1 MDISNA
7 EMKNF
12 QPEHPPSK
20 LHDGD
25 LSNFALSSPEQ
36 DGMWV
41 RVNLK
46 ELYQITKIVVYNRI
60 SSFRDRIIGA
70 SIFIKSGDYLVAN
83 CGKIESTRY
92 AYSFHCS
99 LEGDG
104 VDIRQDGA
112 VEEWNIAEV
121 LVYGKPINQQT
132 GKLAIMF
139 YFSDTED
146 STATTSEVTNTNS
159 EHVK

>member
-1 MDISNA
+1 MDILNA

-12 QPEHPPSK
+12 QPEYPPSN

-46 ELYQITKIVVYNRI
+46 ELYRITKIVVYNRI

-70 SIFIKSGDYLVAN
+70 SIFIKSGDDLVSN

-99 LEGDG
+99 TKGDG
-104 VDIRQDGA
+104 VEIRQD
-112 VEEWNIAEV
+112 
-121 LVYGKPINQQT
+121 
-132 GKLAIMF
+132 
-139 YFSDTED
+139 
-146 STATTSEVTNTNS
+146 
-159 EHVK
+159 